1 MREPVELRNVYST
14 VSGYSTQEL
23 KVLWHRNSKKL
34 SHLQKLQKYE
44 IIKNNLIKKWNIG
57 ILKIIKHLN
66 ILKEIEKALH
76 VHRLEELKVLVLH
89 IIQSGSQT

>member
-1 MREPVELRNVYST
+1 MYST

-76 VHRLEELKVLVLH
+76 VHRLEELKVLILH

>member
-57 ILKIIKHLN
+57 ILKIIKYLN

>member
-76 VHRLEELKVLVLH
+76 VHRLEELKVLILH

>member
-1 MREPVELRNVYST
+1 MREHVELRNVYST